1 MNIEL
6 ESWDRAI
13 ANLDEDIELKLF
25 ETEIGMFDLA
35 DDPRTAMDSW
45 SITTAAYDREE
56 AEEQAQEFVENRVLV
71 LKQVTF
77 MPMGPSSE
85 I

>member
-13 ANLDEDIELKLF
+13 AELDEDIELKLF
-25 ETEIGMFDLA
+25 ETEIGMFDLQ

-45 SITTAAYDREE
+45 SITTAAYGQLE
-56 AEEQAQEFVENRVLV
+56 AEELAQQFVENRVPV
-71 LKQVTF
+71 LRHVTF